1 MPAMLFYAGLAR
13 LAGARVSGLLG
24 ISRLIDAVNE
34 RIGKITAWAIVVA
47 VLVSAVNAI
56 IRKVFGTSS
65 NAWLELQWYLFGAV
79 FMLCA
84 AWTLKANEHI
94 RIDIVSNLLSQR
106 ARNVIEL
113 VGHLLFLLPFVTLM
127 VWLCWPFFWLSYR
140 TNEYSSNA
148 GGLIVWPAK
157 GLILLGFIILF
168 LQWASE
174 LIKRIAIMRGELAD
188 EYAAGGHQAAAEA
201 EAERLLAELA
211 ATGAVE
217 VPPGVAAPP
226 PPQSGTAKRAG

>member
-1 MPAMLFYAGLAR
+1 MSA
-13 LAGARVSGLLG
+13 LLG
-24 ISRLIDAVNE
+24 ISRAIDRLNE
-34 RIGKITAWAIVVA
+34 RIGQVAAWAIFFA
-47 VLVSAVNAI
+47 IIVSAVNAI

-94 RIDIVSNLLSQR
+94 RIDIVSNRLSQKT
-106 ARNVIEL
+106 RNRIEIM
-113 VGHLLFLLPFVTLM
+113 GHLVFLFPFVAVM
-127 VWLCWPFFWLSYR
+127 VWLSWPFFRLSYT

-148 GGLIVWPAK
+148 GGLVVWPAK
-157 GLILLGFIILF
+157 GLILLGFILLL

-174 LIKRIAIMRGELAD
+174 FIKRVAIMRGELEDIHAV
-188 EYAAGGHQAAAEA
+188 GGHQAAAEA

-211 ATGAVE
+211 ATGTVE
-217 VPPGVAAPP
+217 TPPGTPETP
-226 PPQSGTAKRAG
+226 PPQSGVSRVPH